1 MNKHFKKFLE
11 TKNISQD
18 DFKTKSAE
26 ELGQLHS
33 EYIEDRFKTIND
45 TITGVPT
52 AKQITDI
59 NSEIDTLKEDTK
71 KYFSSEAATKMQ
83 NQLTEAQEFIDELK
97 ESGGRGSKGG
107 KTVKQLI
114 EGKKDAI
121 AKMAKGSGSTVEF
134 VVKASQDSPDIGDRD
149 FYAESEAGTTRK
161 PFRRFTIANL
171 FRRLPLTK
179 EYLKY
184 REEDVITRD
193 AKVVVRCATSTHNT
207 KKTWIIRTLEIAKI
221 RDFTDICEDMMD
233 DYDFVEGE
241 VKELVE
247 QSVNAKEESELLT
260 GTGDGT
266 GGTYL
271 SIDTISSE
279 FSAANVLAP
288 FDGVRG
294 FQSPTIVELTAA
306 MSSQIN
312 TFGQENLWKTNVIL
326 MNSSDLTR
334 FKHEKNANNDY
345 LLPHFISTNGNVIG
359 DMRIETSPLVAPN
372 TLYVMDTNQA
382 TIRDR
387 KTTTVS
393 MYLENKDNAEHEI
406 VTVKALKRSQFHVKN
421 INRDAFMK
429 CSDITAA
436 LAAISKP

>member
-1 MNKHFKKFLE
+1 MKKQFLKFLE
-11 TKNISQD
+11 SKGISEAD
-18 DFKTKSAE
+18 YKTKSAE

-33 EYIEDRFKTIND
+33 EYIEARFKSIND
-45 TITGVPT
+45 TIDSAPT
-52 AKQITDI
+52 AKQISDI
-59 NSEIDTLKEDTK
+59 DSEIDTLKEDAK
-71 KYFSSEAATKMQ
+71 KYFTSDAATKMQ
-83 NQLTEAQEFIDELK
+83 KQLNEAQEFIDELK
-97 ESGGRGSKGG
+97 EKGGRGSSNRE
-107 KTVKQLI
+107 TIKQLI
-114 EGKKDAI
+114 DGKKDAI

-161 PFRRFTIANL
+161 PFRRFTISNL
-171 FRRLPLTK
+171 FRRLPLSK

-184 REEDVITRD
+184 REEDVVTRD

-207 KKTWIIRTLEIAKI
+207 KKTWVIRTLEVAKI

-247 QSVNAKEESELLT
+247 QSVNAKEEAELLT
-260 GTGDGT
+260 GAGTGL

-271 SIDTISSE
+271 SIYTISSE

-294 FQSPTIVELTAA
+294 FKTPTIVELVDA
-306 MSSQIN
+306 MASQIN
-312 TFGQENLWKTNVIL
+312 TFSQENLWKTNVIL

-345 LLPHFISTNGNVIG
+345 LLPHFISTNGNMIG
-359 DMRIETSPLVAPN
+359 NMRIETSPLIAPN
-372 TLYVMDTNQA
+372 TLYVMDTNQG

-387 KTTTVS
+387 KATTVS
-393 MYLENKDNAEHEI
+393 MYMQNKDNAEHEI

-436 LAAISKP
+436 LVAITKP